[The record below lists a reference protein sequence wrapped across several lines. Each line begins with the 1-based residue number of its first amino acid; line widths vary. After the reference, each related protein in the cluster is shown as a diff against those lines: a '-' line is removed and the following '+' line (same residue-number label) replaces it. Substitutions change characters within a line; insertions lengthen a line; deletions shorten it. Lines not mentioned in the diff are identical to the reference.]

1 MVKLYSK
8 DNCRYCVA
16 VANFLRNNGVEFE
29 ELNIDHDEE
38 AKAHVLERGYQSI
51 PVTEV
56 EGQEDI
62 LGFDLER
69 LHKLVD

>member
-1 MVKLYSK
+1 MITLYSK

-16 VANFLRNNGVEFE
+16 VANFLRNNGVDFKEI
-29 ELNIDHDEE
+29 NIDEDEE
-38 AKAHVLERGYQSI
+38 GMKHVIDKGYMSI

-62 LGFDLER
+62 HGFDLK
-69 LHKLVD
+69 KLNKLIK